1 MIMETKLPYLLAIV
15 ILSTAL
21 SFGQDAE
28 NKEVTPK
35 SAEKPTVTVTEL
47 RDDSEI
53 ENAQDSDQGSAP
65 HSGDGADSAKS
76 PHEQVVGCWAGDKA
90 AMLKELKASMPKELK
105 GTPHEQVEQMVEEFA
120 GSVLAQLTKDTFTHR
135 FGTAEWKIT
144 YTIKSQDAATGT
156 LVAGDGDGKEFMAVI
171 KGDKMVVIIQQKM
184 SISLTRITEAE
195 FKKRNAAFAKRRDDL
210 LKLLPSFAQLLD
222 RTEQIPGRPTNHALE
237 ERFVIDPERAF
248 AQMLDRIVH
257 IPAAPHIHALEEL
270 FASDPEGAFAIV
282 DKFLKTQDTQDSN
295 QVSAA
300 RKSGPAKGAMAPD
313 VEFVLLADNTKK
325 KISDF
330 RGKVLVVD
338 FWASWCAPCQAPMA
352 KMQIYREKHPEWGDK
367 VELVAL
373 SIDLT
378 KATAVRHLKSMGWDK
393 TYNVWAGDGGFRA
406 KAPAAYGVRGIPAVY
421 VIDQQGK
428 VAATGHPSSIDIPNI
443 VDELLG
449 KVPEIQDA
457 QDSDQGSAPTAATSE
472 SLQRP
477 N

>member
-1 MIMETKLPYLLAIV
+1 MKNKLPYLLAIL

-76 PHEQVVGCWAGDKA
+76 PHEQVVGCWAPDKA
-90 AMLKELKASMPKELK
+90 LLKDLK
-105 GTPHEQVEQMVEEFA
+105 GTPYEQSIERMI
-120 GSVLAQLTKDTFTHR
+120 GSWVAQVTKDT
-135 FGTAEWKIT
+135 IT
-144 YTIKSQDAATGT
+144 YRGGMTELRESTYTVKSQDAATGT
-156 LVAGDGDGKEFMAVI
+156 LVAEDGDGWELHAFI
-171 KGDKMVVIIQQKM
+171 QGDKMLVMFDEKGG
-184 SISLTRITEAE
+184 ISLTRITEAE

-248 AQMLDRIVH
+248 AQMLDRIEQ
-257 IPAAPHIHALEEL
+257 IPGGAETQALEEL
-270 FASDPEGAFAIV
+270 FFRDPEGAFAIV
-282 DKFLKTQDTQDSN
+282 DKFLKTQDTQDSD
-295 QVSAA
+295 QVPAA
-300 RKSGPAKGAMAPD
+300 RKSGLAKGAMAPD

-338 FWASWCAPCQAPMA
+338 FWASWCAPCQTPMA
-352 KMQIYREKHPEWGDK
+352 KMQTYREKHPEWGDK

-406 KAPAAYGVRGIPAVY
+406 KAPTAYGVRGIPAVY

-428 VAATGHPSSIDIPNI
+428 VATTGHPSSIDIPNI

-472 SLQRP
+472 SLQP
-477 N
+477 QIKNDPG